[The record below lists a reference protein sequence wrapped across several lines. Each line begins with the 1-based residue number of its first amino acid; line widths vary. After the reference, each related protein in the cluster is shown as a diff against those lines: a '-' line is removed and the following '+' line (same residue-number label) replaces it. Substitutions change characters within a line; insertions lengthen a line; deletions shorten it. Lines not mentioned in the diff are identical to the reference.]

1 MIGQH
6 MGLSEDVENMVSKK
20 VIRDVRFKNMPVI
33 HWGSKFWEFP
43 VWGLQSSKQNRVQ
56 MNGVLMSKCRR
67 PMRLFLVPINLA
79 ATMMAPQQ
87 QYTVISG
94 CRSLSYQRRLH
105 FLFGWSTACHN
116 VCSGR
121 LFPICIWRAQFSL
134 SELPQEIP
142 NFHSMFQSSLTPSWS
157 CSPWTKTW
165 RWIMPYI
172 WSNPV
177 FQHSKISILSWD
189 SNTSMFQHI
198 PTYSNTP
205 RNKRSLNP
213 PIPDDPRCFFAQK
226 SWHPTGGRAPGHA
239 SIARCWTPASQ
250 PAARRNSGGW
260 RCTCCG
266 SSWVFPDGKRRI
278 NHENYHLVIYIT

>member
-1 MIGQH
+1 MGSWCLNVGGLWGCSWSQSTWRQPWWPHNSSTLWFLDEGLFHTNVDYTFYLVDQQH
-6 MGLSEDVENMVSKK
+6 VIMYVLDV
-20 VIRDVRFKNMPVI
+20 
-33 HWGSKFWEFP
+33 
-43 VWGLQSSKQNRVQ
+43 
-56 MNGVLMSKCRR
+56 
-67 PMRLFLVPINLA
+67 
-79 ATMMAPQQ
+79 
-87 QYTVISG
+87 
-94 CRSLSYQRRLH
+94 
-105 FLFGWSTACHN
+105 
-116 VCSGR
+116 
-121 LFPICIWRAQFSL
+121 FSHL
-134 SELPQEIP
+134 YLTCAILTFRTSPGDSQLPQ
-142 NFHSMFQSSLTPSWS
+142 HVSSSLTPSWS

-177 FQHSKISILSWD
+177 FQHSKISILSGD

-278 NHENYHLVIYIT
+278 TMKITIWLFI